1 MKLDFKQLYQTIL
14 LFFYYRKRD
23 GTLQTLLPAHCWVGN
38 LLGKVD
44 SIITALDHEIGV

>member
-1 MKLDFKQLYQTIL
+1 MKLGFKQLYQTIL

-23 GTLQTLLPAHCWVGN
+23 GTLQSLLPTHCWVRRPSRES
-38 LLGKVD
+38 L